1 MFSRSESSSSS
12 AVGGGFASRN
22 TVSVSGRGCAAR
34 LFARGTSSIR
44 RRSMHVVDRKEESGS
59 EEPTGAGR
67 GVVANDGREDTV
79 VEN

>member
-1 MFSRSESSSSS
+1 VR
-12 AVGGGFASRN
+12 
-22 TVSVSGRGCAAR
+22 GRGCAER

-67 GVVANDGREDTV
+67 GVVVKDGREDMV
-79 VEN
+79 VENWIGSP